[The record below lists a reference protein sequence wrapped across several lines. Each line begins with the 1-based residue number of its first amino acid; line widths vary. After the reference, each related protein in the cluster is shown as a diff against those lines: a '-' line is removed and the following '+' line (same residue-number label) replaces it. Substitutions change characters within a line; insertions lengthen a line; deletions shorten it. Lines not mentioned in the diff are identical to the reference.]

1 MLLTVSR
8 LDMNTTYSPCFDHTL
23 DETSQ
28 DSMVRNYL
36 YQTPFD
42 RVLSSCDAWRQLP
55 RNAFSLWQRPFKLPL
70 LFFSS
75 PVPRRRVSRHI
86 SQ

>member
-42 RVLSSCDAWRQLP
+42 RVLSSCDA
-55 RNAFSLWQRPFKLPL
+55 
-70 LFFSS
+70 
-75 PVPRRRVSRHI
+75 
-86 SQ
+86 